1 MTSKVQT
8 NLDLVW
14 GAEAIAKEMNASR
27 RQVYRMLE
35 NGQIPG
41 AKRLNRQWVVSRL
54 KLLEFFEI
62 AA

>member
-1 MTSKVQT
+1 
-8 NLDLVW
+8 
-14 GAEAIAKEMNASR
+14 
-27 RQVYRMLE
+27 MLE